1 MQTILGAGGAIGIEL
16 AKSLTEFTDQIRLV
30 SRSPEKVNQSD
41 ELFAADLTDSE
52 QTLTAVEG
60 SEIVYLTVGLKY
72 HHKVWQST
80 WPVIMDNVI
89 RACEKSGAKLVFF
102 DNIYLYDKSDLDPIT
117 ENSKV
122 NPPSKKGA
130 VRAQIAETLWKAVD
144 DERIEALIARSADF
158 YGPGITKPLSILI
171 ETVFKPL
178 HQGKKASLLCSDS
191 KKHSFT
197 YTPDAGKATA
207 MLGNTPDAY
216 GEVWHLPTA
225 SDPCD
230 GKGWVELV
238 AREMNTDP
246 SYRVVPKWMVW
257 MMGLFMPV
265 MRESVEM
272 LYQYDRDYIFD
283 SSKFENRF
291 DLKPTSY
298 PQAVKEVIES
308 DFK

>member
-1 MQTILGAGGAIGIEL
+1 MQTILGAGGAIGTAL
-16 AKSLTEFTDQIRLV
+16 AKALTGYTDQIRLV
-30 SRSPEKVNQSD
+30 SRSPEKVNESD
-41 ELFAADLTDSE
+41 ELFSADLTDSK
-52 QTLTAVEG
+52 QTFSAVEG

-72 HHKVWQST
+72 HHKVWEST

-89 RACEKSGAKLVFF
+89 RACEESGAKLVFF
-102 DNIYLYDKSDLDPIT
+102 DNIYLYDKHDLNPIT
-117 ENSKV
+117 ESSKI

-130 VRAQIAETLWKAVD
+130 VRAEIVKSLWKAVD
-144 DERIEALIARSADF
+144 EERIEALIARSADF
-158 YGPGITKPLSILI
+158 YGPGMTKPLSILV

-207 MLGNTPDAY
+207 LLGNTPDAY
-216 GEVWHLPTA
+216 GQAWHLPTA
-225 SDPCD
+225 SDPPD
-230 GKGWVELV
+230 GKEWVELV

-246 SYRVVPKWMVW
+246 SYRVVPKWMVRV
-257 MMGLFMPV
+257 MGLFMPV

-283 SSKFENRF
+283 SSKFEKQF
-291 DLKPTSY
+291 DLKPTPY
-298 PQAVKEVIES
+298 QQAVKEVVES
-308 DFK
+308 DF